1 MGDQTQMA
9 LVDAEHPYDH
19 SAAVRVVCGP
29 PGSETAAALIVRLD
43 PAAETAFDGRV
54 LRLAGVDGD
63 QIGRVRLRAGALEGA
78 EVFDLP
84 DSTEP
89 DPTIAGVV
97 DFVLSEAR
105 HAQKRRR

>member
-1 MGDQTQMA
+1 
-9 LVDAEHPYDH
+9 
-19 SAAVRVVCGP
+19 
-29 PGSETAAALIVRLD
+29 
-43 PAAETAFDGRV
+43 
-54 LRLAGVDGD
+54 VDGD
-63 QIGRVRLRAGALEGA
+63 QVGRVRLRAGALEGA